1 MALFTDVLQHSFV
14 VSDIERSLAFWRD
27 IIGFKVERVLD
38 LDVEKMREMTG
49 LPEIQRVRVA
59 LCWMGPHNLELMQYA
74 PQTLKRP
81 ANRMQLG
88 SSHIAFMVENM
99 QQTRD
104 ALSAKGV
111 KLVTPA
117 GHPFGCYFEDPDG
130 ITVELI
136 NKRPLPAAAQR

>member
-1 MALFTDVLQHSFV
+1 MALFTDVVQHSFV
-14 VSDIERSLAFWRD
+14 VSNIERSMRFWCD
-27 IIGFKVERVLD
+27 IIGFKVEKVLP
-38 LDVEKMREMTG
+38 LDVAKMREMTG
-49 LPEIQRVRVA
+49 LPAIQGVRVA
-59 LCWMGPHNLELMQYA
+59 LLWMGPHNLELMEYS

-81 ANRMQLG
+81 ANRMELG
-88 SSHIAFMVENM
+88 SSHVAFWVDDM
-99 QQTRD
+99 QKTRD
-104 ALSAKGV
+104 ALTAKGV